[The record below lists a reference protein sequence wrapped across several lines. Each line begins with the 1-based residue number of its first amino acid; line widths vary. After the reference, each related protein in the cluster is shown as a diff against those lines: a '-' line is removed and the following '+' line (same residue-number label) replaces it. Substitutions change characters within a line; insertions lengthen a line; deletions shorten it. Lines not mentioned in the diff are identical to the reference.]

1 MVNIYLIRDLCK
13 THYFVLLNV
22 VKDLYIAEI
31 HNVRILHYVQK
42 DSLKRFCKGLNSIFM
57 QQICRIY

>member
-31 HNVRILHYVQK
+31 QNVRILHYVQK
-42 DSLKRFCKGLNSIFM
+42 DNFKEFCKDLSG
-57 QQICRIY
+57 